1 MKDGSIT
8 GMLETQPDIW
18 CHTYNNFKSALAR
31 FIFLPKT
38 ATYSHN
44 SEIER
49 NSTAVNL
56 KGGLQLNALFVL
68 YVDAFPWKFSSSK
81 RHSIL
86 KINDSSWSSWNNEFF
101 WEFLVIIRIFVINK
115 SLKGKC

>member
-18 CHTYNNFKSALAR
+18 RHTYNNFKSALVR
-31 FIFLPKT
+31 FVFLPKT

-56 KGGLQLNALFVL
+56 KGGLQLNTPCLYYTWTLFL
-68 YVDAFPWKFSSSK
+68 ENLA
-81 RHSIL
+81 RQ
-86 KINDSSWSSWNNEFF
+86 N
-101 WEFLVIIRIFVINK
+101 VIRF
-115 SLKGKC
+115 